1 MKKLYIYPV
10 MDVKVFEAENIATV
24 SGRTEGVEAS
34 GKTAAELLAEGN
46 AVQSL
51 SYNDMNL
58 WF

>member
-1 MKKLYIYPV
+1 